1 MRQKLINLLTN
12 QYYRLSKQAAIGEA
26 KLEKSGQKKL
36 KTAGQV
42 LFARFQQ
49 NLLEFLIIV
58 LADSSRSFQILKKR
72 DELAVCQVSYV
83 EYRLYSKKLKLLSLG
98 GLSSVIM
105 ATLMISLVVNF
116 VMPNWR
122 ALAAT
127 FNWQQTNWAGGLD
140 AGAYPNHTDNRDSWT
155 NYSEKTITVDTTQ
168 ANKVMPTDAIINVG
182 TTDADFTGGANLR
195 TVIENDSVVLDL
207 LE

>member
-1 MRQKLINLLTN
+1 MRKKLINLLSN
-12 QYYRLSKQAAIGEA
+12 QYYRLSKQAATSEA
-26 KLEKSGQKKL
+26 KLEKTGQRKIQ
-36 KTAGQV
+36 TAGQI
-42 LFARFQQ
+42 FWCRFWQTV
-49 NLLEFLIIV
+49 LEFLIII
-58 LADSSRSFQILKKR
+58 LSDSSRSFSILKKM
-72 DELAVCQVSYV
+72 DEFSVCKISYV

-105 ATLMISLVVNF
+105 ASLMISLVVNF

-155 NYSEKTITVDTTQ
+155 KYSEKTVNVDTTQ
-168 ANKVMPTDAIINVG
+168 ANKVMPTDAIIAVG
-182 TTDADFTGGANLR
+182 TTDLDFTGGTTVR
-195 TVIENDSVVLDL
+195 TNIQNDSVVLDL